1 MVGSTALGEQLD
13 PETLR
18 RVMNRFHVVV
28 RKSIEHHGGTVDRF
42 IGDAVMAVFGIPLRR
57 EDDAL
62 RAVRAALEMRQ
73 NLADLSAQLEEAG
86 VRLAIRIGVDTG
98 EVFSSGDDVETSA
111 VGDAVNVA
119 ARLEQVA
126 ETGAIIIGPST
137 ERLVRHA
144 ARLESLGPLELKG
157 KSKPVEAWRLL
168 GLAEHPEALA
178 RHLDSPMVGRQEE
191 IAELESALARAVD
204 ERNCQLMPSSRPP
217 GRESRG

>member
-1 MVGSTALGEQLD
+1 MEQRKTVTVLFCDMVGSTALGEELD
-13 PETLR
+13 PETMR
-18 RVMNRFHVVV
+18 RVMNRYHVVV
-28 RKSIEHHGGTVDRF
+28 RDSIEHHGGTVDRF
-42 IGDAVMAVFGIPLRR
+42 IGDAVMAVFGIPFRR

-73 NLADLSAQLEEAG
+73 NLADLNAQLEEAG
-86 VRLAIRIGVDTG
+86 VRLAIRIGVNTG

-144 ARLESLGPLELKG
+144 AQLESL
-157 KSKPVEAWRLL
+157 
-168 GLAEHPEALA
+168 A
-178 RHLDSPMVGRQEE
+178 RW
-191 IAELESALARAVD
+191 
-204 ERNCQLMPSSRPP
+204 SSRV
-217 GRESRG
+217 RASQ